1 MTATR
6 YIILVRPVPADL
18 EPAARFAERRRSI
31 PDLHLVFDSG
41 PVSIAATAST
51 PIRLGHRG
59 LILGSVFGR
68 LATRETVALEPDEC
82 DPITASCG
90 HHLITHYWGPYIAV
104 ITDPTSG
111 RADIIRAPLGEL
123 PCYIVHRPGATILA
137 SDTDMLA
144 AFGYLK
150 PVVAWHTV
158 VRHLATRDLHGV
170 ETCLQD
176 VTELPGGQ
184 RMTITASGATTEG
197 LWSPWAFIG
206 RNQRIVQMDQA
217 IEEVGRAA
225 RTSIVARAAPFN
237 KAVLMLSGGLDSS
250 IVAAG
255 LVEAGID
262 VTALTLVTQDAI
274 GDERQHARRVTD
286 HLALPLTEGL
296 RDVSR
301 IDITRSG
308 AERLPRPTVRL
319 FLQESARIASE
330 LAERLGAQAFFNGGG
345 GDSVFCSLQSANPA
359 ADRLRVSGPGPA
371 FLQTASDIA
380 QLAQASVPAVIA
392 DAARRAWLGKPPF
405 MPFRDMSLLSR
416 GVAAD
421 IGFVDRHPWLCG
433 PPRALPGESAHVRHI
448 AFAQSY
454 VESLD
459 PQAAIPAVAPLLSQP
474 LVETCLRVPS
484 WHWCN
489 GGLNRAVA
497 RQAFAQDLPPQT
509 IARRSKGTPDSFVAE
524 IFETHRA
531 SIRDMLADGLLV
543 QQGLIDRAA
552 VLHVL
557 ADQGCAR
564 GDSFRR
570 VLQFVD
576 VEAWAQGVTGRCK
589 ATG

>member
-1 MTATR
+1 MTPTR
-6 YIILVRPVPADL
+6 YIILVQSASGDREL
-18 EPAARFAERRRSI
+18 AARFAERARSI
-31 PDLHLVFDSG
+31 PDLHPVFDCG
-41 PVSIAATAST
+41 PVSVAATASS
-51 PIRLGHRG
+51 PLRLGHRG
-59 LILGSVFGR
+59 LVLGSLLGR
-68 LATRETVALEPDEC
+68 DATRETVALEPDEC
-82 DPITASCG
+82 DRITASGG
-90 HHLITHYWGPYIAV
+90 HHLIAHYWGPYIAV
-104 ITDPTSG
+104 IADPTTG
-111 RADIIRAPLGEL
+111 RVDIIRAPLGEL
-123 PCYIVHRPGATILA
+123 PCYIVHQSGVTILA
-137 SDTDMLA
+137 SDIDLLA
-144 AFGYLK
+144 AFDYFK
-150 PVVAWHTV
+150 PVVAWHEV
-158 VRHLATRDLHGV
+158 LRHLATRDLHDAK
-170 ETCLQD
+170 TCLLD
-176 VTELPGGQ
+176 LIELPGGQ
-184 RMTITASGATTEG
+184 RMTIAPGGAKTDA
-197 LWSPWAFIG
+197 LWSPWTFNG
-206 RNQRIVQMDQA
+206 RNQRLARMEQA
-217 IEEVGRAA
+217 VEEVGHAA
-225 RTSIVARAAPFN
+225 RTSIKARTAPFS

-255 LVEAGID
+255 LVGTGID
-262 VTALTLVTQDAI
+262 VAALTLVTRDAI

-330 LAERLGAQAFFNGGG
+330 LAERLGAQALFNGGG

-359 ADRLRVSGPGPA
+359 ADRLRVRGPGPA

-380 QLAQASVPAVIA
+380 QLAHASVPAVIA
-392 DAARRAWLGKPPF
+392 DAVRRAWLGKPPF

-416 GVAAD
+416 SITAD
-421 IGFVDRHPWLCG
+421 IDFIDRHPWLRA
-433 PPRALPGESAHVRHI
+433 PPGALPGETAHVRHI

-459 PQAAIPAVAPLLSQP
+459 PQAALPTVAPLLSQP

-484 WHWCN
+484 WLWCN
-489 GGLNRAVA
+489 GGRNRAVA
-497 RQAFAQDLPPQT
+497 RQAFAQDLPPET

-557 ADQGCAR
+557 ADPGCAR

-570 VLQFVD
+570 ILQFVD
-576 VEAWAQGVTGRCK
+576 VEAWAQGVTGRRK
-589 ATG
+589 VNG